1 MQRVLGT
8 LIRHH
13 SVVRGMVT
21 LLRDG
26 ELHAEA
32 VEGFEDRARNTQIK
46 VGEGITGKVVE
57 SGKPIVV
64 PRVSKEPAFLN
75 LASRRPDHLKQEL
88 SFICVP
94 IVLNRQPVGALGVDL
109 RFKPER
115 DYDSSVKF
123 LGVVSSMIAQAL
135 NVQRMVEEERRR
147 LLDENTHLRQELRER
162 YDFSNII
169 GTSGPTR
176 QMYEQV
182 AQVAQ
187 TNTTVLIRGE
197 SGTGKEL
204 IAHAIHYNSLRA
216 KKPFIKVSCAAL
228 PDTLI
233 ESELFG
239 YEKGAFTGAAAR
251 KKGRFEMAEGGT
263 LFLDE
268 IGDVNL
274 GTQVKLLRVLQEREF
289 ERVGGT
295 ETVKANVRLIAATN
309 KDMEKAIAE
318 GTFREDLY
326 YRLNVFT
333 IFVPPLRER
342 KADLLLLA
350 DHFLDKFSREHN
362 KVIKRIS
369 TPAIDMLTAYHWPGN
384 VRELENALERAVLV
398 CDGAVVHG
406 HHLPPSLQTADSS
419 GTVTRVSLKDA
430 VAAYERDL
438 ILDALKTT
446 RGNRAKAARLLDTT
460 ERILNY
466 KVQGYGIDV
475 RRFKSSE
482 VGPPCRPATARR
494 PRPPGISSGNIAA
507 VTRHAALGRGR
518 MRRGR
523 DRGAA
528 RAAARRGR
536 RSPRSCCCRRRRRA
550 SRPARRRR
558 RLRHAHPARPEHRRL
573 EAGRRPPRR
582 GVRVH
587 RHHAAAAGAG
597 SSSWRRSSRRCR
609 SPARRAEGALAGPAA
624 AHARSRRTPPLP
636 APRSRCA
643 RRSAPTPSCPRRC
656 RHRRAPPPPAA
667 RRHRRRRPAA
677 PAPLRRFYIAVAFS
691 DRGRPGPPSV
701 PVELPLTAVP
711 DAPFGLEVEYTAD
724 DVTVSWEPA
733 GGLLGFLLDNRAA
746 ARDAVRGR
754 TRRRSADPAALPPG
768 PTRYHVYRDA
778 GAGSAGAAAA
788 DAARARRHGRGAA
801 AAHARAGRRVD
812 IHRCGRVR
820 SRAVL

>member
-1 MQRVLGT
+1 MPAAKPGADASASARDARRLSTLLEVSQALSGTLNLKSAMQRVLAT

-26 ELHAEA
+26 ELLVEA
-32 VEGFEDRARNTQIK
+32 AEGFDDRARTVRFK
-46 VGEGITGKVVE
+46 LGEGITGKVVE
-57 SGKPIVV
+57 SGRPIVV
-64 PRVSKEPAFLN
+64 PRVSREPAFLN
-75 LASRRPDHLKQEL
+75 LAPRRPDHPKQEL
-88 SFICVP
+88 SFVCVP
-94 IVLNRQPVGALGVDL
+94 ITMNRAAVGALAVDL
-109 RFKPER
+109 RFKAER

-123 LGVVSSMIAQAL
+123 FGIVSSMIAQAL
-135 NVQRMVEEERRR
+135 NVQRLVEEERRR

-216 KKPFIKVSCAAL
+216 KKPFVKVSCAAL

-239 YEKGAFTGAAAR
+239 YEKGAFTGATGR

-268 IGDVNL
+268 IGDINL
-274 GTQVKLLRVLQEREF
+274 STQVKLLRVLQEREF
-289 ERVGGT
+289 ERLGGT
-295 ETVKANVRLIAATN
+295 DSVKVNVRLIAATN
-309 KDMEKAIAE
+309 KDMEKAIAD

-350 DHFLDKFSREHN
+350 DHFLEKFSREHG

-369 TPAIDMLTAYHWPGN
+369 TPAIDMLMAYHWPGN

-398 CDGAVVHG
+398 CDGAVIHG

-430 VAAYERDL
+430 VAGFERDL
-438 ILDALKTT
+438 IQDALKTT

-466 KVQGYGIDV
+466 KVRGYGIDV
-475 RRFKSSE
+475 RRF
-482 VGPPCRPATARR
+482 
-494 PRPPGISSGNIAA
+494 
-507 VTRHAALGRGR
+507 
-518 MRRGR
+518 
-523 DRGAA
+523 
-528 RAAARRGR
+528 
-536 RSPRSCCCRRRRRA
+536 
-550 SRPARRRR
+550 
-558 RLRHAHPARPEHRRL
+558 
-573 EAGRRPPRR
+573 
-582 GVRVH
+582 
-587 RHHAAAAGAG
+587 
-597 SSSWRRSSRRCR
+597 
-609 SPARRAEGALAGPAA
+609 
-624 AHARSRRTPPLP
+624 RTPDMVRRQSLDGGSDLMRD
-636 APRSRCA
+636 PRDVQ
-643 RRSAPTPSCPRRC
+643 P
-656 RHRRAPPPPAA
+656 
-667 RRHRRRRPAA
+667 
-677 PAPLRRFYIAVAFS
+677 
-691 DRGRPGPPSV
+691 
-701 PVELPLTAVP
+701 AVP
-711 DAPFGLEVEYTAD
+711 
-724 DVTVSWEPA
+724 SQ
-733 GGLLGFLLDNRAA
+733 
-746 ARDAVRGR
+746 
-754 TRRRSADPAALPPG
+754 
-768 PTRYHVYRDA
+768 
-778 GAGSAGAAAA
+778 
-788 DAARARRHGRGAA
+788 
-801 AAHARAGRRVD
+801 
-812 IHRCGRVR
+812 
-820 SRAVL
+820 